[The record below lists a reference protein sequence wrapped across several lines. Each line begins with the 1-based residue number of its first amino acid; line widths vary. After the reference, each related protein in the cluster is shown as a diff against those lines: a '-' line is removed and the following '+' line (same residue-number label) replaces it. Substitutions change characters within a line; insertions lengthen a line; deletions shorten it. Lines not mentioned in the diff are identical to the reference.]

1 MHLRSQTIGALNMF
15 RTGDGMLQGD
25 DILVAQALADVA
37 TIAIIQ
43 HQALDD
49 AATLN
54 VQLNEALNSRVVI
67 EQAKGK
73 ISEFFGL
80 DMEQSFRRMR
90 AHARNH
96 NLRLTEF
103 ARDIVEGTAPVSFST
118 TSRPNQRPLRNDETP
133 ADTGVR
139 HGSLWTWGLA
149 ESPTLASRPVSALQ
163 GPILSRSI
171 LFTFT
176 GLTDAH

>member
-90 AHARNH
+90 AHARNQH
-96 NLRLTEF
+96 LRLTEF
-103 ARDIVEGTAPVSFST
+103 ARNIVDGTAPVSVLEHLPSE
-118 TSRPNQRPLRNDETP
+118 PAPTP
-133 ADTGVR
+133 ER
-139 HGSLWTWGLA
+139 
-149 ESPTLASRPVSALQ
+149 
-163 GPILSRSI
+163 
-171 LFTFT
+171 
-176 GLTDAH
+176 